1 MSISKDVYSAGPYKN
16 IFAQAV
22 KVGDTLYISG
32 QVGIKADGT
41 PGRNIVQQ
49 TQLAYANIH
58 HVLAQYDA
66 SSQNIVD
73 ETWYTTDMKH
83 LMNKNEAVFATRA
96 EFYEGKAEVCQTLV
110 EVSAL
115 VMPELLLEIKC
126 VAKL

>member
-1 MSISKDVYSAGPYKN
+1 MSISKEVYSAGPYNN

-32 QVGIKADGT
+32 QVGVKPDGT
-41 PGRNIVQQ
+41 PGANIVEQ
-49 TQLAYANIH
+49 TQLAYANIQ
-58 HVLAQYDA
+58 HVLKQFNAQA
-66 SSQNIVD
+66 ENIVD
-73 ETWYTTDMKH
+73 ETWFTTNMKD
-83 LMNKNEAVFATRA
+83 LMKQNEAVFATRG
-96 EFYEGKAEVCQTLV
+96 EFYKGSAEVCQTLV

>member
-32 QVGIKADGT
+32 QVGVKPDGT
-41 PGRNIVQQ
+41 PGADIVEQ
-49 TQLAYANIH
+49 TQLAYANIQ
-58 HVLAQYDA
+58 HVLKQYNA
-66 SSQNIVD
+66 TSQNIVD
-73 ETWYTTDMKH
+73 ETWFATDVKDLMKQ
-83 LMNKNEAVFATRA
+83 NEAVFATRG
-96 EFYEGKAEVCQTLV
+96 EFYGGSAQVCQTLV

-115 VMPELLLEIKC
+115 LMPQLLLEIKC

>member
-1 MSISKDVYSAGPYKN
+1 MSISKEVYSAGPYKN

-32 QVGIKADGT
+32 QVGVKPDGT
-41 PGRNIVQQ
+41 PGANIVEQ
-49 TQLAYANIH
+49 TQLAYANIQ
-58 HVLAQYDA
+58 HVLKQFNLEAK
-66 SSQNIVD
+66 NIVD
-73 ETWYTTDMKH
+73 ETWFTTNMKD
-83 LMNKNEAVFATRA
+83 LMKQNEAVFASRG
-96 EFYEGKAEVCQTLV
+96 EFYQGSAEVCQTLV

>member
-32 QVGIKADGT
+32 QVGVKPDGT
-41 PGRNIVQQ
+41 PGANIVQQ
-49 TQLAYANIH
+49 TQLAYANIQ
-58 HVLAQYDA
+58 HVLAHYDA
-66 SSQNIVD
+66 CAQNIVD
-73 ETWYTTDMKH
+73 ETWFTTDMKN
-83 LMNKNEAVFATRA
+83 LMKQNEAVFATRS
-96 EFYEGKAEVCQTLV
+96 EFYGGSSEVCQTLV

-126 VAKL
+126 IAKL

>member
-1 MSISKDVYSAGPYKN
+1 MSISKEVYSAGPYNN

-32 QVGIKADGT
+32 QVGVKPDGT
-41 PGRNIVQQ
+41 PGANIVEQ
-49 TQLAYANIH
+49 TQLAYANIQ
-58 HVLAQYDA
+58 HVLKQFNAQA
-66 SSQNIVD
+66 ENIVD
-73 ETWYTTDMKH
+73 ETWFTTNMKD
-83 LMNKNEAVFATRA
+83 LMKQNEAVFATRG
-96 EFYEGKAEVCQTLV
+96 EFYGGSAEVCQTLV

>member
-1 MSISKDVYSAGPYKN
+1 MDISKDVYSAGPFKN

-22 KVGDTLYISG
+22 KVDNTLYISG

-41 PGRNIVQQ
+41 PGADIVEQ
-49 TQLAYANIH
+49 TQLAYANIQQ
-58 HVLAQYDA
+58 VLAKYNA
-66 SSQNIVD
+66 NAQNIVD
-73 ETWYTTDMKH
+73 ETWFTTDMKN
-83 LMNKNEAVFATRA
+83 LMKQSDAVFATRG

-115 VMPELLLEIKC
+115 VMPGLLLEIKC